1 MSSPSWKGLRAILRK
16 PSLMAI
22 EILWRFSFGACAL
35 LLAGTWILRFLT
47 GLHPTEADV
56 AALTGGN
63 RDFAALALLH
73 ILQGTGPSI
82 ARAMIILIPAL
93 SLFWMLFATWGRVA
107 TLRNLFPAHSGA
119 PVTNFFPILGLKFLR
134 VLCLLL
140 MVVAVFTALLGASYL
155 SISISSQPGQPNL
168 LIYFLIVL
176 VTLPVIVGSWLAINW
191 MLSIAPIFSVLGN
204 LGTFSSISSASRAVR
219 LHRGRFAA
227 VSSAYGALRLF
238 ALLAVTAVTTI
249 AALVAAAAGI
259 KAVTAVV
266 VFLTL
271 AYYAFADILYVAR
284 FSAYIEVAN
293 SIPSSLAPSLPQ
305 VSAATVQK

>member
-1 MSSPSWKGLRAILRK
+1 
-16 PSLMAI
+16 MAI

-35 LLAGTWILRFLT
+35 LLAGTWIVRFLT
-47 GLHPTEADV
+47 GLHPTDADV

-82 ARAMIILIPAL
+82 ARAMIIVIPGL
-93 SLFWMLFATWGRVA
+93 SLFWMLFASWGRAA
-107 TLRNLFPAHSGA
+107 TLRNLFMSHSGA
-119 PVTNFFPILGLKFLR
+119 PATNFSPILGLNFLR

-155 SISISSQPGQPNL
+155 SISISSQPDQPNL

-176 VTLPVIVGSWLAINW
+176 VTLPVILGSWLAINW
-191 MLSIAPIFSVLGN
+191 MLSIAPIFCVMGN
-204 LGTFSSISSASRAVR
+204 LGTFSSISATRRAVR

-227 VSSAYGALRLF
+227 VSSAYGALRLVV
-238 ALLAVTAVTTI
+238 LLAVIAATTI
-249 AALVAAAAGI
+249 AALVTAAAGV

-266 VFLTL
+266 VLLTL
-271 AYYAFADILYVAR
+271 AYLAFADFLYVAR
-284 FSAYIEVAN
+284 LAAYIEVAN
-293 SIPSSLAPSLPQ
+293 SRPSSLATSLPQ
-305 VSAATVQK
+305 VPAASVQN